1 MDLLF
6 TLVFQQEG
14 ATVSYSMA
22 MQLTAMYTLIG
33 VGMDRKMVGICS
45 TFCSQELKELAAE
58 AVVIEAVNR
67 CFATYLLTDPITK
80 DLNLSH
86 SLNQITSKL

>member
-6 TLVFQQEG
+6 TLVFQQEE

-22 MQLTAMYTLIG
+22 MQLTAMFTLIG
-33 VGMDRKMVGICS
+33 VGMDRKTVGICS
-45 TFCSQELKELAAE
+45 TFCSQDLKELAAE

-67 CFATYLLTDPITK
+67 CFATYLLTDQITK
-80 DLNLSH
+80 DLNLNH
-86 SLNQITSKL
+86 SLNQITIKL